1 MISRALLVIAILTL
15 AQASAAQSRRE
26 PRRVGLDEHATLT
39 RIVDEAAQGSPATGF
54 AWLTW
59 TPHFFRGPDGKTY
72 VPFTLTIDEA
82 PGAFTSVA
90 LYVRVA
96 RRGDEGRRSRKGE
109 GVQNILDV
117 AAGELPV
124 STPGRRVGGPGAPNP
139 AEASMRLRGLTSDQ
153 ASGAYLYEDAYGV
166 EPSVDGRDG
175 PPSIRRALAVTPGE
189 YDVYFAV
196 LERDRKG
203 QTKKKKWAVLKR
215 EIAIPD
221 LSSGRLR
228 LSSVIL
234 ADRVEPLAEPV
245 PPGQR
250 ALRPY
255 ALGSTELVPALDS
268 ELGQDET
275 LHVAFV
281 IYDAIANAAGKPD
294 VRIDYRLFQQ
304 NGSSERLLGA
314 TAPQTLDATS
324 LPATFDLRRGE
335 QLAAMQSLP
344 LATYAP
350 GTYRLAIQVTD
361 NRSGA
366 TEQESVKFVITGS

>member
-1 MISRALLVIAILTL
+1 MVARVLLVIVVAILSW
-15 AQASAAQSRRE
+15 ASAADAQSRRE

-39 RIVDEAAQGSPATGF
+39 RIVDEAAQGSLSNGF

-82 PGAFTSVA
+82 PGAFASVA

-96 RRGDEGRRSRKGE
+96 PRGDEGRKSRKGE
-109 GVQNILDV
+109 GVDNILDV
-117 AAGELPV
+117 GAGELPV
-124 STPGRRVGGPGAPNP
+124 NAPGRRIGGPGAPNP
-139 AEASMRLRGLTSDQ
+139 SEASIRLRGLSAEQPAGTY
-153 ASGAYLYEDAYGV
+153 AFEDAYGV
-166 EPSVDGRDG
+166 EPAVDAPERR
-175 PPSIRRALAVTPGE
+175 PMIRRALAVAPGD

-203 QTKKKKWAVLKR
+203 EKKWAVVKQ

-221 LSSGRLR
+221 LSRGRLR
-228 LSSVIL
+228 LSSIIL
-234 ADRVEPLAEPV
+234 ADRVESLTEPV
-245 PPGQR
+245 PPAQH

-255 ALGSTELVPALDS
+255 TLGRTELVPALDT

-281 IYDAIANAAGKPD
+281 IYDATPDAAGKPD

-304 NGSSERLLGA
+304 NLTSERLLGA
-314 TAPQTLDATS
+314 TSPQTLDPAS
-324 LPATFDLRRGE
+324 LPEGFDLRRGE
-335 QLAAMQSLP
+335 QLATMQSLP
-344 LATYAP
+344 LASYAP
-350 GTYRLAIQVTD
+350 GPYRLAIQVTD
-361 NRSGA
+361 NRTGA
-366 TEQESVKFVITGS
+366 KQEESVMFVIK